1 MLKNGKNDF
10 FFYLRQ
16 IHFGISGKNRI
27 DLHTSTKTYLLITNR
42 RDSGSW
48 FNGHP
53 QEAPLGGEKW
63 PNRSIPEQPS
73 KTMKWWRKK
82 LFWAS
87 LYVSQ
92 DIHLDQMEAAMPH
105 LWALRGL
112 RGCYLPSKTKNGFL
126 GCASPLCWDCSGVM
140 MKDICSTEQKKL
152 KTVAILLVCFCVCVC
167 VSVCL
172 SVYAAAILVTVLGQE
187 WGLVPSE
194 DSWATTLPHL
204 RFYWQKC
211 YHWMLLQ

>member
-112 RGCYLPSKTKNGFL
+112 RGCYSHEIAKMFFRLRLCLSVYLF
-126 GCASPLCWDCSGVM
+126 LCWCVRL
-140 MKDICSTEQKKL
+140 CVHVFCYL
-152 KTVAILLVCFCVCVC
+152 CVCVC
-167 VSVCL
+167 VRRCTFAPSLPSPALIPLMCD
-172 SVYAAAILVTVLGQE
+172 
-187 WGLVPSE
+187 GLT
-194 DSWATTLPHL
+194 DIQTDAQPH
-204 RFYWQKC
+204 RRTDTGSYRDTRMHFKQAF
-211 YHWMLLQ
+211 